1 MTTDSHDARDPLN
14 PLNPLN
20 SLNSL
25 NSLIMPMASDSL
37 IALIQPFLDDELPA
51 SERARVEAVLAQ
63 DPVLRDMVDEQRT
76 VRQALRQLPPE
87 AAPQALQA
95 RVLLELDA
103 VDREQAAAPA
113 PGWRQRF
120 AGVDRR
126 VRLLFRGAAV
136 MVPAGATAL
145 ALFLVTRTG
154 TERHVPEA
162 SPVAATTTPSAPA
175 STPAIL
181 DAERSGLVLGAAP
194 GVSPGVRLVGAA
206 VPASERP
213 PASVIV
219 ERQVGP
225 RRVLDRH
232 EPAGGPSPSE
242 PHAYR
247 GRNYWLGQVGGR
259 PAVAFESDGVRHTLT
274 ADTREVTAFRQD
286 REYAFLLALGS
297 ALRDAER

>member
-1 MTTDSHDARDPLN
+1 MTTHDPRDPA
-14 PLNPLN
+14 
-20 SLNSL
+20 
-25 NSLIMPMASDSL
+25 IMPMASDSL

-51 SERARVEAVLAQ
+51 SERARVEALLAQ
-63 DPVLRDMVDEQRT
+63 DPVLRDMVEEQST
-76 VRQALRQLPPE
+76 VRQALRELPPE

-103 VDREQAAAPA
+103 VDREQAAAS

-120 AGVDRR
+120 TGVDRR
-126 VRLLFRGAAV
+126 LRSFLRGAAV

-154 TERHVPEA
+154 SERHVPEA
-162 SPVAATTTPSAPA
+162 SPVVATSTTATTAT
-175 STPAIL
+175 TPAIL
-181 DAERSGLVLGAAP
+181 DPERSGLVLGAAP
-194 GVSPGVRLVGAA
+194 GVRPGVRLVGADL
-206 VPASERP
+206 PASERP
-213 PASVIV
+213 PGSVIV

-232 EPAGGPSPSE
+232 EPAGGPAPSE
-242 PHAYR
+242 PHAYH
-247 GRNYWLGQVGGR
+247 GRNYWLGQVGGQ

-274 ADTREVTAFRQD
+274 ADTREVAAFRQD

>member
-14 PLNPLN
+14 PSN
-20 SLNSL
+20 SP
-25 NSLIMPMASDSL
+25 IMPMASDSL
-37 IALIQPFLDDELPA
+37 IARIQPFLDDELPDR
-51 SERARVEAVLAQ
+51 ERARVEAVLAQ

-76 VRQALRQLPPE
+76 VRQVLRDLPPE
-87 AAPQALQA
+87 PAPQALQA

-103 VDREQAAAPA
+103 VDREQAAAQA

-126 VRLLFRGAAV
+126 VRSLLRGAAV

-162 SPVAATTTPSAPA
+162 SPVAAATTPT
-175 STPAIL
+175 TPTRPTIL

-206 VPASERP
+206 MPTSERSP
-213 PASVIV
+213 GSVIV

>member
-1 MTTDSHDARDPLN
+1 ARHRVISDPTDPRDP
-14 PLNPLN
+14 
-20 SLNSL
+20 
-25 NSLIMPMASDSL
+25 MPMASDSL

-63 DPVLRDMVDEQRT
+63 DPVLRDMVDEQRS
-76 VRQALRQLPPE
+76 VRQALRDLPPE

-103 VDREQAAAPA
+103 VDREQAADPA
-113 PGWRQRF
+113 PGWRDRF
-120 AGVDRR
+120 GG
-126 VRLLFRGAAV
+126 RLRSFFRGAAV

-154 TERHVPEA
+154 AERHVPEA
-162 SPVAATTTPSAPA
+162 SPASAPVTA
-175 STPAIL
+175 AAPTLL
-181 DAERSGLVLGAAP
+181 DPSRSGLVLGAAP
-194 GVSPGVRLVGAA
+194 GASPGVRLVGAA
-206 VPASERP
+206 LPTGDRP
-213 PASVIV
+213 PSSVIV

-232 EPAGGPSPSE
+232 EPAGGPPPSE

-247 GRNYWLGQVGGR
+247 GRSYWLGHVGGQ

-274 ADTREVTAFRQD
+274 ADTRESAGFRQD
-286 REYAFLLALGS
+286 REYAFLLSLGDALQE
-297 ALRDAER
+297 AER